1 MGKPL
6 FSTHELRQEPSA
18 GKPLTAH
25 AEMGQ
30 TFTVMGRK
38 VDVLASLPSLERN
51 SQLHFCTEG
60 KWSAHELLAKLL
72 EMTGPAEVALTS
84 YSFTE
89 DPLRM
94 LKQYMD
100 TGIIQDLFVLVDK
113 RVEKENPR
121 AYQLAVANFRN
132 LQLVHIHAKVL
143 VIRNAHWNLSVV
155 SSANYTRNKRIEVGC
170 ITENESIC
178 QFHFDWIKSHIEDGV
193 D

>member
-1 MGKPL
+1 MAEPL
-6 FSTHELRQEPSA
+6 FTTKELHQEPSA

-25 AEMGQ
+25 DEVGK

-38 VDVLASLPSLERN
+38 VDVLASLPMLERK

-60 KWSAHELLAKLL
+60 KWSAHELLARLL
-72 EMTGPAEVALTS
+72 QMTGPAEVALTS

-94 LKQYMD
+94 LKQYLDSGM
-100 TGIIQDLFVLVDK
+100 IIDLKVLVDK

-132 LQLVHIHAKVL
+132 LSLCHIHAKVM
-143 VIRNAHWNLSVV
+143 IIKNSDWSITVV

-170 ITENESIC
+170 ITESESIA
-178 QFHFDWIKSHIEDGV
+178 QFHLSWISEKIQDDV
-193 D
+193 